1 MLSSWYQKFPNAY
14 CHVDGKTVSLQFVI
28 EYLIKGMT
36 MNADIFWSDLREEIQ
51 SQSVSNHPLYSELV
65 DGSLQRETIAELC
78 AQLKYAVLDG
88 ISSLSMI
95 IPQAP
100 RHIKKELAANLFGEL
115 CGTTAEPSHWELAL
129 KAGAAAGFSEENID
143 ARPIMAETK
152 LYPDTVSAY
161 AADGAWVE
169 ALSYVSLG
177 IEDMFT
183 SFCDGVTR
191 GLKEHYGYS
200 DEEAVYFSIHVGA
213 DEVHAET
220 GWDAAR
226 EFAADDAHRQRIRI
240 ASLEGRNMWW
250 NMYSAVYDK
259 YEGKTAPRLSLDG

>member
-1 MLSSWYQKFPNAY
+1 
-14 CHVDGKTVSLQFVI
+14 
-28 EYLIKGMT
+28 
-36 MNADIFWSDLREEIQ
+36 MNANMFWDELRGEIQ
-51 SQSVSNHPLYSELV
+51 SQSVSNHPLYRDLV

-95 IPQAP
+95 IPQVP
-100 RHIKKELAANLFGEL
+100 RHIKKELAANLFIEL
-115 CGTTAEPSHWELAL
+115 CGTPAEPSHWELAI

-143 ARPIMAETK
+143 ARPIMAETR
-152 LYPDTVSAY
+152 LYPETVSAY
-161 AADGAWVE
+161 AAQGDWLE

-183 SFCDGVTR
+183 EFCDGVSR
-191 GLKEHYGYS
+191 GLVDHYGYS
-200 DEEAVYFSIHVGA
+200 HGDAFYFYVHVGA
-213 DEVHAET
+213 DEIHAET

-226 EFAADDAHRQRIRI
+226 EYATDDEHRQRIRR

-250 NMYSAVYDK
+250 NMYSAVYDR
-259 YEGKTAPRLSLDG
+259 YEGKTAPRLSLADTTQRD

>member
-1 MLSSWYQKFPNAY
+1 
-14 CHVDGKTVSLQFVI
+14 
-28 EYLIKGMT
+28 MT
-36 MNADIFWSDLREEIQ
+36 MNADLFWDDLRSEIQ
-51 SQSVSNHPLYSELV
+51 SQSVSNHPLYKDLV
-65 DGSLQRETIAELC
+65 SGSLQRETIAELC

-115 CGTTAEPSHWELAL
+115 CGTAAEPSHWELAL
-129 KAGAAAGFSEENID
+129 KAGAAAGFSEANID

-152 LYPDTVSAY
+152 LYPDTVSVY
-161 AADGAWVE
+161 AAQGGWLE

-183 SFCDGVTR
+183 EFCDGVSQ
-191 GLKEHYGYS
+191 GLIDHYGYS
-200 DEEAVYFSIHVGA
+200 HGDAFYFYVHVGA
-213 DEVHAET
+213 DEAHAQT

-226 EFAADDAHRQRIRI
+226 DYAEDDAHRQRIRV

-259 YEGKTAPRLSLDG
+259 YESKTAPRLRLDG